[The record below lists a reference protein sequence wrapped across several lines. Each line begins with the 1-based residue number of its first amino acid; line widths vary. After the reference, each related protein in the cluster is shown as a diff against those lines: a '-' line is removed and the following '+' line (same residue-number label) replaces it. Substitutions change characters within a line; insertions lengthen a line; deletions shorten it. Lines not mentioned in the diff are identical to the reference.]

1 MIGEILKALLGWVI
15 PPDPAVTDFF
25 VAEDS
30 PLYRRREEAMKTIQL
45 WRWKVSITI
54 MLFTLL
60 SFWAFSPWGWTTTA
74 DISKVIE
81 PVKGEVAEMKQ
92 DVKEAKKTNKEILD
106 VLGELRS
113 VSVGDQ
119 IRRLVAQRCRAKG
132 YERDGLQSDIDE
144 AQRRY
149 NNFAHLGNYPEPPC
163 TVEEK

>member
-1 MIGEILKALLGWVI
+1 MIGEVLKALLGWVV

-30 PLYRRREEAMKTIQL
+30 PLYRRREEAMKMLLL
-45 WRWKVSITI
+45 WRWKVAISIMSLT
-54 MLFTLL
+54 MVA
-60 SFWAFSPWGWTTTA
+60 SWAFSPWGWVTAA
-74 DISKVIE
+74 DITKAVE
-81 PVKGEVAEMKQ
+81 PVKSQVEEMKS
-92 DVKEAKKTNKEILD
+92 DVREAKKTNREILD

-119 IRRLVAQRCRAKG
+119 IRRLVSQRCRARG
-132 YERDGLQSDIDE
+132 YERDDVQRDIDE

-163 TVEEK
+163 TEEK